1 MARIGVTPEI
11 LNAYADG
18 ELSPAEEARVARLVA
33 GSPQLARELAEIEEM
48 RAGVAALAHC
58 PVPDGLWPM
67 PKAPDAAPR
76 ARHGLPFFVAAS
88 LTLGGLGLSAW
99 FFALRPLDEPM
110 ALASTVPYLDR
121 HDAWLSGAQ
130 ERTAQAP
137 SPATE
142 QIASLL
148 SATGLHLAFEE
159 RIALRGGAE
168 VRHAGFEGR
177 NGCRISLFR
186 ASGTGGDG
194 ASELTLGL
202 SRADGILTAR
212 WVLGDAGYSLVAR
225 GMDEHRF
232 TTIALAIHAA
242 SERMEAPRLH
252 VAALAAARERCLG

>member
-18 ELSPAEEARVARLVA
+18 ELSPAEEARVARLVS

-48 RAGVAALAHC
+48 REGVAALAHGH
-58 PVPDGLWPM
+58 VPDGLWAM
-67 PKAPDAAPR
+67 PKAPEAAPR
-76 ARHGLPFFVAAS
+76 ARHGLPFALVAGLA
-88 LTLGGLGLSAW
+88 LGGLGLSAW
-99 FFALRPLDEPM
+99 FFALRPLDEPVP
-110 ALASTVPYLDR
+110 LASTVPYLDR
-121 HDAWLSGAQ
+121 HDAWLSGAH
-130 ERTAQAP
+130 ERSAEVPSQA
-137 SPATE
+137 TW

-148 SATGLHLAFEE
+148 AATGLHLVFEE
-159 RIALRGGAE
+159 NVVLRGGAK

-177 NGCRISLFR
+177 NGCRVSLFR

-242 SERMEAPRLH
+242 TESAETRPLH